1 MRTQHDKD
9 SPVSDDYVQSYGR
22 NFGFMKDYSREAA
35 FLDRVFKV
43 HGHAVD
49 GVLDIACGPGDHI
62 RELALMGYRCAAAD
76 IDPDMLA
83 LTQRAAADEGVRIA
97 THVVDMRDFR
107 LDGRF
112 DAALNMFYSFQNVL
126 FSADEQARFFKG
138 VSALLP
144 TGGLFVI
151 ELLPEENNLRQY
163 PPGQSF
169 VTHRAR
175 EDDGSTVTVTTTNRI
190 LDDTTKEIVFDYETV
205 WPDGRIEH
213 EEMISPIRRVR
224 LAEFD
229 DLAAAAR
236 FETVGAYGDCALDT
250 PFGEE
255 SAKLVAVLKKA

>member
-1 MRTQHDKD
+1 M
-9 SPVSDDYVQSYGR
+9 SNDYAQSYER

-43 HGHAVD
+43 HGDEVNN
-49 GVLDIACGPGDHI
+49 VLDIACGPGNHI
-62 RELALMGYRCAAAD
+62 RELAHMGYRCAAAD
-76 IDPDMLA
+76 IDPEMLA
-83 LTQRAAADEGVRIA
+83 MTQRAAEDEGVRIA
-97 THVVDMRDFR
+97 AHVADMRDFQ
-107 LDGRF
+107 LDGTF

-144 TGGLFVI
+144 KGGLFVI

-175 EDDGSTVTVTTTNRI
+175 EDDGSTVTVTATNRI
-190 LDDTTKEIVFDYETV
+190 LDETTKEIVFRYETA
-205 WPDGRIEH
+205 WPDGSVEH
-213 EEMISPIRRVR
+213 DEMISPIRRVR

-229 DLAAAAR
+229 HLVAAAQ
-236 FETVGAYGDCALDT
+236 FERVGAYGDCDLDT
-250 PFGEE
+250 PFGED